1 MRRSP
6 SLCPDSGQPS
16 ELIDYDVHGCMCVV
30 SPLCAEL
37 HGNDK
42 WQTSSVS
49 IKECFSIMFSGF
61 SQPRTAFISK
71 QFSDKLSFTGAQH
84 TYMFWGG
91 NWQMSHHSTPQILF
105 FKMCVCVSVRVL
117 SVHFASQYYL
127 IISER
132 LICCL
137 IRIWICEI
145 AFFSLD
151 LSVVIFNCQC
161 ACTYGERG
169 GGREMELSF
178 INTWAGKVIVV
189 KLNTFSHRNT
199 EACECQSKQRTAIL
213 WETLLHLFL
222 VSLGPRNPWGDPP
235 SPSLQRQVEIHGLSA
250 SFCHAD

>member
-30 SPLCAEL
+30 SPLCVEL

-84 TYMFWGG
+84 AYMFWGG

-105 FKMCVCVSVRVL
+105 FKTCVCK
-117 SVHFASQYYL
+117 
-127 IISER
+127 
-132 LICCL
+132 
-137 IRIWICEI
+137 
-145 AFFSLD
+145 
-151 LSVVIFNCQC
+151 C
-161 ACTYGERG
+161 ACTFRTLCITVLFNNF
-169 GGREMELSF
+169 RKVDMLF
-178 INTWAGKVIVV
+178 NTGYEFV
-189 KLNTFSHRNT
+189 KLLFFSHWI
-199 EACECQSKQRTAIL
+199 CQSWFLIVNARTEKEVAGGK
-213 WETLLHLFL
+213 W
-222 VSLGPRNPWGDPP
+222 S
-235 SPSLQRQVEIHGLSA
+235 SPLSTHEQA
-250 SFCHAD
+250 RSSW

>member
-30 SPLCAEL
+30 SRLCIEL

-61 SQPRTAFISK
+61 SQPRTALISK

-84 TYMFWGG
+84 AYMFWGG
-91 NWQMSHHSTPQILF
+91 GAIGRWVTTPHHKYSFL
-105 FKMCVCVSVRVL
+105 KCVCVSVRVL

-132 LICCL
+132 LVCCL
-137 IRIWICEI
+137 IPDMNLWNFFHWICQSWFLIVNARARTEKEV
-145 AFFSLD
+145 AGGKWSSP
-151 LSVVIFNCQC
+151 LSTHEQ
-161 ACTYGERG
+161 AR
-169 GGREMELSF
+169 SS
-178 INTWAGKVIVV
+178 W
-189 KLNTFSHRNT
+189 
-199 EACECQSKQRTAIL
+199 
-213 WETLLHLFL
+213 
-222 VSLGPRNPWGDPP
+222 
-235 SPSLQRQVEIHGLSA
+235 
-250 SFCHAD
+250 

>member
-16 ELIDYDVHGCMCVV
+16 ELIDYDVHGCMCVA
-30 SPLCAEL
+30 SPLCVEL

-84 TYMFWGG
+84 AYMFWGG

-105 FKMCVCVSVRVL
+105 FKTCVCVSVRVL

-137 IRIWICEI
+137 IPDMNLWNCFFFPHWICQSWFLIVNARARTEKEV
-145 AFFSLD
+145 AGGKWSSP
-151 LSVVIFNCQC
+151 LSTHEQ
-161 ACTYGERG
+161 AR
-169 GGREMELSF
+169 SS
-178 INTWAGKVIVV
+178 W
-189 KLNTFSHRNT
+189 
-199 EACECQSKQRTAIL
+199 
-213 WETLLHLFL
+213 
-222 VSLGPRNPWGDPP
+222 
-235 SPSLQRQVEIHGLSA
+235 
-250 SFCHAD
+250 